1 MNERLCLK
9 PKEDAPLVGVS
20 DRLGLKPKDV
30 ARLLG
35 VCPPVVYDLCRR
47 PDFPAI
53 RIGRSIV
60 IPVDQLREWLAQQSA
75 APRE

>member
-1 MNERLCLK
+1 MTDRLCLK
-9 PKEDAPLVGVS
+9 TKEEAPLMGEN

-60 IPVDQLREWLAQQSA
+60 IPVDQLREWLAQEA
-75 APRE
+75 ARGN